1 MRSVI
6 QQFQEA
12 HHHQA
17 TMVLG
22 WLLLLVMALPTV
34 TTGAMDCI
42 FCELTDSSNYPGI
55 PMTCGDDKEC
65 FMGKGTAPG
74 LGPII
79 KKGTMDISSYGRL
92 EEPITYQSVTY
103 SLTFTCHYGELCN
116 RAPTPAGSLKA
127 GATSLALGV
136 LLLH

>member
-1 MRSVI
+1 
-6 QQFQEA
+6 
-12 HHHQA
+12 
-17 TMVLG
+17 MVLG
-22 WLLLLVMALPTV
+22 WVLLLVMALPTV
-34 TTGAMDCI
+34 MTGAMDCI

-65 FMGKGTAPG
+65 FMGKGMAPG

-79 KKGTMDISSYGRL
+79 NKGTMDISLYGRL
-92 EEPITYQSVTY
+92 EEPVTYQGITY

-127 GATSLALGV
+127 AATCLALGV
-136 LLLH
+136 LLLLLH